1 MGKTSQQ
8 VIAALIE
15 RPHDEDA
22 RQQFAQLIAEQPELI
37 NEYAEQWHAHSIL
50 EWAFTQSGHEA
61 NLSEANMQLLNEQKV
76 DRHTALNPKSFSPH
90 VLRRTSLMIAAS
102 FLTIGLGIWTLHYF
116 NTSGKLISVNNI
128 VWEPESQSLVTGAR
142 FRKGVLAA
150 TSGSCEL
157 QLNSGVELSLEGAF
171 RLDVID
177 DMLVEL
183 RYGKLRA
190 QVPPNA
196 KGFSVDTPDSLLVDQ
211 GTEFGVN
218 AEAGKGTK
226 VVVFRG
232 EVDVRG
238 KKLTQEQPLR
248 RLSQGEGAQV
258 RVGRDSL
265 SRITQVTSGAED
277 RLWSA
282 NTSPSTLLSVRD
294 NIRDSDSLK
303 YYNVVVN
310 GLHEDVPAWVDR
322 AHQWNGVTTDG
333 IPEMVRGAEY
343 VMTFNE
349 DRYIPSFEMCVTV
362 HRPAI
367 LYVFVD
373 NRVKKLP
380 DWLLESFE
388 DTGEEIGLD
397 EGWYVY
403 HQREAALGAGQ
414 SIDQYFSIWRQVIEE
429 PRDVILGGLGGPPN
443 FGMYGLAATPY
454 EAELGPEEGDINS
467 GTYFCSAHQD
477 SDRSE

>member
-1 MGKTSQQ
+1 MPKTLQQ
-8 VIAALIE
+8 VIAELIE
-15 RPHDEDA
+15 RPNDDEA
-22 RQQFAQLIAEQPELI
+22 REQLSQLITAQPELI
-37 NEYAEQWHAHSIL
+37 NEYAEQWHAHSLL
-50 EWAFTQSGHEA
+50 EWTHSHSGNVVDLQPVSPAAPIWHDPER
-61 NLSEANMQLLNEQKV
+61 QVLLRTTE
-76 DRHTALNPKSFSPH
+76 FSPTL
-90 VLRRTSLMIAAS
+90 LRRTSFVIVAS
-102 FLTIGLGIWTLHYF
+102 LLGVAIGIWSLHYW
-116 NTSGKLISVNNI
+116 NTSGQLISARNI
-128 VWEPESQSLVTGAR
+128 VWEHESQSPTAGGR

-171 RLDVID
+171 RLDIVN

-183 RYGKLRA
+183 RYGQVRA

-196 KGFSVDTPDSLLVDQ
+196 KGFSIDTPDSLLVDQ

-218 AEAGKGTK
+218 AETGKGTK

-238 KKLTQEQPLR
+238 KEVTQQEPLR
-248 RLSQGEGAQV
+248 RLTQGEAAQV
-258 RVGRDSL
+258 RVGRDYL
-265 SRITQVTSGAED
+265 NRITQVTSGVKD
-277 RLWSA
+277 HRWSA

-294 NIRDSDSLK
+294 NIRGSDSLK

-322 AHQWNGVTTDG
+322 VHQWNGVTTDG
-333 IPEMVRGAEY
+333 IPKIVRGAEY

-373 NRVKKLP
+373 NRVQTMP
-380 DWLLESFE
+380 SWLLADFE

-397 EGWYVY
+397 EGWHVY
-403 HQREAALGAGQ
+403 HQRQAALGAGQ
-414 SIDQYFSIWRQVIEE
+414 SIDQYFSIWRKIVDE
-429 PRDVILGGLGGPPN
+429 PQDIVLGGLGGHPN

-454 EAELGPEEGDINS
+454 EAPMDPARKEIES
-467 GTYFCSAHQD
+467 TTFTC
-477 SDRSE
+477 SDRQYDSGDQ